1 MGCPQARGLL
11 REKDIKDGLGV
22 MEELIVLLLIL
33 WVLLREMKKK
43 DP

>member
-1 MGCPQARGLL
+1 MGCRQARGLP
-11 REKDIKDGLGV
+11 REKDIKDGFGV

-33 WVLLREMKKK
+33 WILLREMKKK